1 MNSGPGL
8 KCENRQLT
16 ACHLSKV
23 MKQQQRRPYVNF
35 GMSLSLSICRYL
47 FGRFKFNA
55 NIIGINMHFSLWR
68 GKRGNEKIKLTII
81 TPLLQWQWH
90 TILEKKKMKL
100 FSHWVSDTFCVFCC
114 HHHPSDTGD
123 TVSWAPAPL
132 PPNVTISM
140 LAPEWSLTLPF
151 PLFVHNYKFQQLE
164 VLSYWMR
171 F

>member
-1 MNSGPGL
+1 
-8 KCENRQLT
+8 
-16 ACHLSKV
+16 
-23 MKQQQRRPYVNF
+23 
-35 GMSLSLSICRYL
+35 MSFYTIFKRNYL

-114 HHHPSDTGD
+114 HHHPSDTVIRWAEPLHRCD
-123 TVSWAPAPL
+123 QMLQFLCWPPSDHSPCPFLFLFIITSFSSWKFCHIGCVFNWL
-132 PPNVTISM
+132 S
-140 LAPEWSLTLPF
+140 PF
-151 PLFVHNYKFQQLE
+151 LLWFLHRVFSN
-164 VLSYWMR
+164 
-171 F
+171 